1 MNISIDVKL
10 ILISLSMIFLFFPS
24 AISAAEIKL
33 VMPSNIGKNQ
43 VFPVQVYLDT
53 QGELTI
59 GTDLLFGFDPTDL
72 AFVQVDEAN
81 FYSNYHEPI
90 VFLDKGQ
97 IRYSG
102 TSNYDDYQ
110 AGNKLFAT
118 FFFKKK
124 KIGKPELHLI
134 WRKDKTNDTNVI
146 GENGT
151 DLLTTSPIIEYDN
164 SLRVKPSSKNEKP
177 GKVLG
182 GADTFTDL
190 FDESITGGSVLG
202 KATVIEKENDQSKYF
217 LFVLATFIIGLFF
230 FIFWKRKK
238 EKK

>member
-10 ILISLSMIFLFFPS
+10 ILISLLFFLFFPS

-53 QGELTI
+53 QGELTV
-59 GTDLLFGFDPTDL
+59 GTDLLFGFDSTDL
-72 AFVQVDEAN
+72 VFVQVDEAN

-102 TSNYDDYQ
+102 TSNYNDYQ
-110 AGNKLFAT
+110 AGNELFAT

-134 WRKDKTNDTNVI
+134 WLKDKTNDTNVI
-146 GENGT
+146 SENGT

-164 SLRVKPSSKNEKP
+164 SLRIKPSSKNEKP

-182 GADTFTDL
+182 RADTLTDL
-190 FDESITGGSVLG
+190 FEESISGGSVLG
-202 KATVIEKENDQSKYF
+202 KATVIEKENSRIKYLVF
-217 LFVLATFIIGLFF
+217 LTIVFAFGLALLFL
-230 FIFWKRKK
+230 WKKK
-238 EKK
+238 KKND